1 MTMPTASGRRQHGQP
16 SRRGWKGIRGHP
28 WLTLAT
34 LSIGAMMVSLDG
46 MIVTVAQPAMQSDL
60 GADLTGIQ
68 WVTNGYLLAVA
79 ALLITAGKMGD
90 RFGHRKVFL
99 FGVVGFTVTS
109 VLIGLSTELGW
120 VVALRVFQGAFGALM
135 QPATLGLLR
144 SAFPADRLN
153 MPIAVRSAVIAAST
167 AAGPVVG
174 GLIVEKADW
183 SWVFF
188 LNVPL
193 GAVVLCLG
201 VSVLR
206 GGRADGTSGRFDL
219 VGTVVLAAAL
229 CSLVWGLTQVPDH
242 GWSDPGTVV
251 YLLVAAVLACGFTW
265 WQQRAEDPLIPLRIF
280 RSARFSVGVVTM
292 TVMGFVMVG
301 APFVLVFY
309 LQNVLGLT
317 PARSGVQVLGLTLL
331 MIIGAPPTA
340 IWISRSGPRTPV
352 VLGLAVTTVAMV
364 ALSQLDAETSTLKMT
379 VFFFVLG
386 LGFSPIMIGGTKLV
400 MSSAPLELAGVAGGM
415 QQTAMQIGGSLGI
428 ASAGAIIASHAAA
441 ALPQR
446 LAEADITIA
455 SGQTEDAV
463 RAAAVGRPPELGAS
477 GAAQELLTRISHTV
491 FLEGMQYALL
501 VTAAV
506 AAVGA
511 LAGLAA
517 GPEKAAAT
525 TPGRTADGAPDETA
539 AKTPE

>member
-1 MTMPTASGRRQHGQP
+1 M
-16 SRRGWKGIRGHP
+16 RGHP
-28 WLTLAT
+28 WLTLTT

-90 RFGHRKVFL
+90 RFGHRKIFL
-99 FGVVGFTVTS
+99 IGVVGFTATS
-109 VLIGLSTELGW
+109 VAIGLSTQLGW

-174 GLIVEKADW
+174 GLIVQKADW

-193 GAVVLCLG
+193 GVVVLCLG
-201 VSVLR
+201 LSVLR
-206 GGRADGTSGRFDL
+206 GGRADGTRGRFDL
-219 VGTVVLAAAL
+219 AGTVVLAAAL
-229 CSLVWGLTQVPDH
+229 CSLVWGLTRVPDQ

-251 YLLVAAVLACGFTW
+251 YLLVAAVLVCGFTW
-265 WQQRAEDPLIPLRIF
+265 WQRRAEDPLVPLRIF

-292 TVMGFVMVG
+292 AVMGFVMVG

-340 IWISRSGPRTPV
+340 MWISRSGPRTPV
-352 VLGLAVTTVAMV
+352 VLGLAVTAGAMV
-364 ALSQLDAETSTLKMT
+364 ALSQLDAETSTLRMT

-400 MSSAPLELAGVAGGM
+400 MSSAPVELAGVAGGM

-428 ASAGAIIASHAAA
+428 ASVGAIVASHAAS
-441 ALPQR
+441 ALPRR
-446 LAEADITIA
+446 LAEAHVTVA
-455 SGQTEDAV
+455 SDQTKEAA

-506 AAVGA
+506 AAIGA

-517 GPEKAAAT
+517 GPEKATAT
-525 TPGRTADGAPDETA
+525 TPERTADR
-539 AKTPE
+539 TPA